1 MFVQLSTLP
10 LSQHHY
16 VHLYLSTKHRPY
28 LNLYYSIKTFTTS
41 TINRL

>member
-16 VHLYLSTKHRPY
+16 VHLYLSIKHRLY
-28 LNLYYSIKTFTTS
+28 LIH
-41 TINRL
+41 IA